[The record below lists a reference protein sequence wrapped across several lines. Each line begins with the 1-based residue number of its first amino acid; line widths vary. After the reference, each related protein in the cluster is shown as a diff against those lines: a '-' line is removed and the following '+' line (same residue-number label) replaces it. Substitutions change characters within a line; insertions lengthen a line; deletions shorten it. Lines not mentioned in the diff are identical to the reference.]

1 MLFRGKGDQSE
12 TSLLQQGA
20 ERSQLSCDS
29 FIQGSPSCP
38 LKKAEEEQ
46 GRSMFWEAS
55 RMQIT
60 ARRHTVCGHYG
71 ENQNKPTLFSCRGM
85 KSHPQNERVH

>member
-38 LKKAEEEQ
+38 LKKAEEEK

-60 ARRHTVCGHYG
+60 ARRSLWG
-71 ENQNKPTLFSCRGM
+71 KPKQTQCHSFS
-85 KSHPQNERVH
+85 PVEA

>member
-38 LKKAEEEQ
+38 LKKAEEEK

-60 ARRHTVCGHYG
+60 ARRSLWG
-71 ENQNKPTLFSCRGM
+71 KPKQTQRQSFS
-85 KSHPQNERVH
+85 PVEA